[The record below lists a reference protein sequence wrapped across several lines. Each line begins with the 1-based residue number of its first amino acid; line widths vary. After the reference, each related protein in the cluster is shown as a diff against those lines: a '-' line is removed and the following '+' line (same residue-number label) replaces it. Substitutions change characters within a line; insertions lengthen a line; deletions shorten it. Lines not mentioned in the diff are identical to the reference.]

1 MNRAELQH
9 LTRIRLREARTLLDN
24 QRYEGAYYL
33 LGYAVECAFKACIA
47 RKTRRYDFPDRKFVS
62 DMYTH
67 DLNKLL
73 SLSGLEPEHRR
84 ETGRNPTFELNWTIV
99 KDWSDNPGIPRG
111 LAERKLE
118 ISAPRLL
125 VEGMVFCHGYS
136 NGGKGVLIERD
147 DFRWS
152 GIGRSS

>member
-47 RKTRRYDFPDRKFVS
+47 RKTRRFDFPDRKFVS

-73 SLSGLEPEHRR
+73 SLSGLEAEHRR

-99 KDWSDNPGIPRG
+99 KDWSEQSRYTSGVSRAKARDLRSAVVSRRNGILPW
-111 LAERKLE
+111 LQQ
-118 ISAPRLL
+118 
-125 VEGMVFCHGYS
+125 
-136 NGGKGVLIERD
+136 
-147 DFRWS
+147 WW
-152 GIGRSS
+152 